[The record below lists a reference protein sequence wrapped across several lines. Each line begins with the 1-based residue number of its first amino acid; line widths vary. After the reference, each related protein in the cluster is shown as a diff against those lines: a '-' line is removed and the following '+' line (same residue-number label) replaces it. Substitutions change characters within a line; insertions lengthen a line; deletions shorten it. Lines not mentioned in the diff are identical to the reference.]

1 VKRKPIIIIAAVLAV
16 LAGGAAYYRYF
27 PGRTPAGQPP
37 VARLDPASFDWQFRA
52 ASADTRVLALLSPT

>member
-1 VKRKPIIIIAAVLAV
+1 MKRKAIIIAVVLAA
-16 LAGGAAYYRYF
+16 LAGGAAYYRYI

-37 VARLDPASFDWQFRA
+37 VARLDPSSFDQQFRA